1 MGFLIRSA
9 VWFSLVLLLLPFGGD
24 GSTDDLGPLQALL
37 AAREA
42 VQDVSGMCE
51 RKPDVCKAGRS
62 ALHTIGV
69 KAKASAKLAY
79 DVLGDDSGDKVARP
93 EQDIEAVIKAAE
105 AMPDT
110 TIATGTV
117 TPAETAAPVKPKKTK

>member
-9 VWFSLVLLLLPFGGD
+9 FWFSLVLLLLPFGGD
-24 GSTDDLGPLQALL
+24 GSSDDLGPLQALL

-51 RKPDVCKAGRS
+51 RKPEVCKAGRS

-79 DVLGDDSGDKVARP
+79 HMMGEESSDAVEQPK
-93 EQDIEAVIKAAE
+93 QDIEAVIEAAE
-105 AMPDT
+105 VAPDT

-117 TPAETAAPVKPKKTK
+117 APAKSGTPIKPKKAN

>member
-9 VWFSLVLLLLPFGGD
+9 FWFSLVLLLMPFGGD
-24 GSTDDLGPLQALL
+24 GSSDDLSPLQALL

-42 VQDVSGMCE
+42 VQDMSGMCE
-51 RKPDVCKAGRS
+51 RKPEVCKAGRS

-69 KAKASAKLAY
+69 KAKASAELAY
-79 DVLGDDSGDKVARP
+79 DVLGDEGTEAVERP
-93 EQDIEAVIKAAE
+93 EQDIEAVIEAAE
-105 AMPDT
+105 VAPDT

-117 TPAETAAPVKPKKTK
+117 RPETAAAPVKPKKGK

>member
-9 VWFSLVLLLLPFGGD
+9 FWFSLVLLLLPFGGD
-24 GSTDDLGPLQALL
+24 GSSDDLGPLQALL
-37 AAREA
+37 AAREV

-51 RKPDVCKAGRS
+51 RKPEVCKAGRS

-79 DVLGDDSGDKVARP
+79 DVLGDESAEKVEPDAIV
-93 EQDIEAVIKAAE
+93 EAAE
-105 AMPDT
+105 IAPDT

-117 TPAETAAPVKPKKTK
+117 SPAKVAAPVKPKKAK

>member
-9 VWFSLVLLLLPFGGD
+9 FWFSLVLLLLPFGGD
-24 GSTDDLGPLQALL
+24 GSSEDLGPLQALL

-42 VQDVSGMCE
+42 VQDMSGICE
-51 RKPDVCKAGRS
+51 RKPEVCKAGRS

-79 DVLGDDSGDKVARP
+79 DMLGDESADEVAQP
-93 EQDIEAVIKAAE
+93 AQDVEALIEAAE
-105 AMPDT
+105 ATPDT

-117 TPAETAAPVKPKKTK
+117 GPADSEAPVKPKKAR

>member
-9 VWFSLVLLLLPFGGD
+9 FWFSLVLLLLPFGGD
-24 GSTDDLGPLQALL
+24 GSSDDLSPLEALL

-42 VQDVSGMCE
+42 VQDMSGMCE
-51 RKPDVCKAGRS
+51 RRPEVCKAGRS

-79 DVLGDDSGDKVARP
+79 DMLGDDDAGAAVQP
-93 EQDIEAVIKAAE
+93 EQDIAAVIAAAE
-105 AMPDT
+105 GAPDT
-110 TIATGTV
+110 TVATGTV
-117 TPAETAAPVKPKKTK
+117 SPAAADTPAKPKKTK

>member
-1 MGFLIRSA
+1 MGFLIRS
-9 VWFSLVLLLLPFGGD
+9 VFWFSLVLLLLPFGGD
-24 GSTDDLGPLQALL
+24 GSSDDLSPLRALL

-42 VQDVSGMCE
+42 VQDMSGMCE
-51 RKPDVCKAGRS
+51 RRPEVCKAGRS

-79 DVLGDDSGDKVARP
+79 DMLGEDGAGAQP
-93 EQDIEAVIKAAE
+93 GQDIAAVIEAAE
-105 AMPDT
+105 GAPDT

-117 TPAETAAPVKPKKTK
+117 SAAADTPAKPKKAK